1 MNKNIE
7 PIIPIYNDLNFLL
20 NKSEGLI
27 LDIWGVLWDGI
38 AIYPDAKKTLSF
50 FKKNNIPVILLS
62 NAPRKSSIVAKKL
75 SNIGI
80 KPNLYKKIISSGDVC
95 KNQLIDKNVNINGT
109 KYYFIGLK
117 EDNDLL
123 KNTKF
128 IESNSYK
135 EADFILLTGPRSFD
149 DTPEDY
155 LNELKSCIS
164 FKLPMICAN
173 PDKIIIRQNGEK
185 IFCAGA
191 ISELYE
197 KLGGKVK
204 YFGKPYNNIFLEAIN
219 FLKKINPNLNLQNIS
234 IIGDGLETDILGGN
248 SVNISSILVTSGILS
263 YSLKTQYGE
272 MPNINL
278 FNKIISSSDSKPD
291 AAVTIFKINP

>member
-1 MNKNIE
+1 MNNNIG
-7 PIIPIYNDLNFLL
+7 PIIPIYNNINFLL
-20 NKSEGLI
+20 NKCEGLI

-38 AIYPDAKKTLSF
+38 KIYPDVIKTLSF
-50 FKKNNIPVILLS
+50 LKKNNIPVVLLS

-75 SNIGI
+75 NNIGI
-80 KPNLYKKIISSGDVC
+80 KPNLYNKIISSGDVC
-95 KNQLIDKNVNINGT
+95 KTQLIDKNANINGT

-128 IESNSYK
+128 IESKSYK

-155 LNELKSCIS
+155 LCELKSCTS
-164 FKLPMICAN
+164 FNLPMVCAN
-173 PDKIIIRQNGEK
+173 PDKIIIRQSGKK

-191 ISELYE
+191 LSELYE
-197 KLGGKVK
+197 NLGGKVK
-204 YFGKPYNNIFLEAIN
+204 SFGKPHNDVFFEAIN
-219 FLKKINPNLNLQNIS
+219 FLKKINPNINLQNIS

-248 SVNISSILVTSGILS
+248 SVNISTILVTSGILS
-263 YSLKTQYGE
+263 HSLKTQYGKK
-272 MPNINL
+272 PNISL
-278 FNKIISSSDSKPD
+278 FNKIISSSSSKPD
-291 AAVTIFKINP
+291 AAVTIFKINS